1 MAGEIRAVDRLA
13 CGTCR
18 YNQRRAGEAR
28 PASRRDHASRGES
41 GEPVPDPTGA
51 PRELQRVRHS
61 LQPRRHAHA
70 VFLATDRG
78 NPRQPAEGAERGR
91 AATMIGRSRW
101 VGYALLS
108 PALVAVGFLIG
119 YPLYLVITTSFRQG
133 KTLDVLRLSALPAGL
148 GNYRTVLG
156 SEATWHSVG
165 VTLVYLVGTIGPAF
179 AIGLLT
185 ALLLNRAF
193 PGRRWLRSFILLPWA
208 VPGVIV
214 SIVFL
219 WLLDGSFG
227 VVNALL
233 RQAGWLS
240 TDLAWFA
247 NDDTALG
254 AVIVATVWKA
264 YPFFTLTLL
273 AALQAI
279 PATLYEAARVDGA
292 TAWQR
297 FRHIS
302 WPGIRA
308 AAVLAAILNT
318 LWALREFDIIY
329 VTTGGGPDR
338 ATETLAVRIYQEAF
352 AFFRMGTASALGVMT
367 MVFAALLALA
377 SMRTLRRE
385 YF

>member
-1 MAGEIRAVDRLA
+1 
-13 CGTCR
+13 
-18 YNQRRAGEAR
+18 
-28 PASRRDHASRGES
+28 
-41 GEPVPDPTGA
+41 
-51 PRELQRVRHS
+51 
-61 LQPRRHAHA
+61 
-70 VFLATDRG
+70 
-78 NPRQPAEGAERGR
+78 
-91 AATMIGRSRW
+91 MIGRSRW

-108 PALVAVGFLIG
+108 PALVAVGFLIA
-119 YPLYLVITTSFRQG
+119 YPLYLVVATSLRQG
-133 KTLDVLRLSALPAGL
+133 KTLNVLRLSELPPGL
-148 GNYRTVLG
+148 GNYRIVLASG
-156 SEATWHSVG
+156 ATWHSAW

-179 AIGLLT
+179 VVGLFT

-219 WLLDGSFG
+219 WLFDGSFG

-233 RQAGWLS
+233 RDAGWLS

-247 NDDTALG
+247 TDDTALG
-254 AVIVATVWKA
+254 AVIVATIWKA

-279 PATLYEAARVDGA
+279 PASLYEAAQVDGA
-292 TAWQR
+292 GAWQR
-297 FRHIS
+297 FRYVT
-302 WPGIRA
+302 WPGLRA
-308 AAVLAAILNT
+308 AATLAVILNT

-329 VTTGGGPDR
+329 LTTGGGPNP

-352 AFFRMGTASALGVMT
+352 AFFRLGTASALGVLT
-367 MVFAALLALA
+367 MALA
-377 SMRTLRRE
+377 GLLVLVSLRPLRRE

>member
-1 MAGEIRAVDRLA
+1 
-13 CGTCR
+13 
-18 YNQRRAGEAR
+18 
-28 PASRRDHASRGES
+28 
-41 GEPVPDPTGA
+41 
-51 PRELQRVRHS
+51 
-61 LQPRRHAHA
+61 
-70 VFLATDRG
+70 
-78 NPRQPAEGAERGR
+78 
-91 AATMIGRSRW
+91 MIGRSRW

-108 PALVAVGFLIG
+108 PALLAVGFLIA
-119 YPLYLVITTSFRQG
+119 YPLYLVVATSLRQG
-133 KTLDVLRLSALPAGL
+133 KTLNLLRLSELPLGL
-148 GNYRTVLG
+148 GNYRTVLA

-179 AIGLLT
+179 GIGLGT

-227 VVNALL
+227 VINALL
-233 RQAGWLS
+233 REAGWLS

-247 NDDTALG
+247 TDDTALA
-254 AVIVATVWKA
+254 AVIAATIWKA

-279 PATLYEAARVDGA
+279 PEGLYEAAQVDGA
-292 TAWQR
+292 GPWER
-297 FRHIS
+297 FRYVT
-302 WPGIRA
+302 WPGLRA
-308 AAVLAAILNT
+308 AATLAVILNT

-329 VTTGGGPDR
+329 LTTGGGPDR

-352 AFFRMGTASALGVMT
+352 AFFRMGTASALGVLT
-367 MVFAALLALA
+367 MALA
-377 SMRTLRRE
+377 GLLVLASLRALRRE

>member
-1 MAGEIRAVDRLA
+1 
-13 CGTCR
+13 
-18 YNQRRAGEAR
+18 
-28 PASRRDHASRGES
+28 
-41 GEPVPDPTGA
+41 
-51 PRELQRVRHS
+51 
-61 LQPRRHAHA
+61 
-70 VFLATDRG
+70 
-78 NPRQPAEGAERGR
+78 
-91 AATMIGRSRW
+91 MIGRSRW

-108 PALVAVGFLIG
+108 PALVAVAFLIA
-119 YPLYLVITTSFRQG
+119 YPLYLVVATSLRQG
-133 KTLDVLRLSALPAGL
+133 KTLNVLRLSEMPAGL
-148 GNYRTVLG
+148 GNYRTVLA
-156 SEATWHSVG
+156 SEATWHSAWVS
-165 VTLVYLVGTIGPAF
+165 LVYLVGTIGPAF
-179 AIGLLT
+179 LIGLAT

-233 RQAGWLS
+233 RDAGWLS

-247 NDDTALG
+247 NDDTALA
-254 AVIVATVWKA
+254 AVIAATIWKA

-279 PATLYEAARVDGA
+279 PGSLYEAAQVDGA
-292 TAWQR
+292 GAWQR
-297 FRHIS
+297 FRYVT
-302 WPGIRA
+302 WPGLRA
-308 AAVLAAILNT
+308 AAALSAILNT

-329 VTTGGGPDR
+329 ITTGGGPDR

-352 AFFRMGTASALGVMT
+352 AFFRMGTASALGVLT
-367 MVFAALLALA
+367 MALAALLALA
-377 SMRTLRRE
+377 SLRPMRRE

>member
-1 MAGEIRAVDRLA
+1 
-13 CGTCR
+13 
-18 YNQRRAGEAR
+18 
-28 PASRRDHASRGES
+28 
-41 GEPVPDPTGA
+41 
-51 PRELQRVRHS
+51 
-61 LQPRRHAHA
+61 
-70 VFLATDRG
+70 
-78 NPRQPAEGAERGR
+78 
-91 AATMIGRSRW
+91 MIGRSRW
-101 VGYALLS
+101 VGYALLA
-108 PALVAVGFLIG
+108 PALLAVGFLIA
-119 YPLYLVITTSFRQG
+119 YPLYLVVATSLRQG
-133 KTLDVLRLSALPAGL
+133 KTLNLLRLSELPLGL

-156 SEATWHSVG
+156 SEATWHSVW
-165 VTLVYLVGTIGPAF
+165 VTLLYLVGTIGPAF
-179 AIGLLT
+179 AIGLGT

-233 RQAGWLS
+233 REAGWLT

-247 NDDTALG
+247 TDETALA

-279 PATLYEAARVDGA
+279 PSTLYEAAQVDGA
-292 TAWQR
+292 GPWQR
-297 FRHIS
+297 FRYIT
-302 WPGIRA
+302 WPGLRA
-308 AAVLAAILNT
+308 AATLAVILNT

-329 VTTGGGPDR
+329 LTTGGGPDR

-352 AFFRMGTASALGVMT
+352 AFFRMGTASALGVLT
-367 MVFAALLALA
+367 MAMAGLLVLA
-377 SMRTLRRE
+377 SLRPLRRE

>member
-1 MAGEIRAVDRLA
+1 
-13 CGTCR
+13 
-18 YNQRRAGEAR
+18 
-28 PASRRDHASRGES
+28 
-41 GEPVPDPTGA
+41 
-51 PRELQRVRHS
+51 
-61 LQPRRHAHA
+61 
-70 VFLATDRG
+70 
-78 NPRQPAEGAERGR
+78 
-91 AATMIGRSRW
+91 MIGRSRW

-108 PALVAVGFLIG
+108 PALCAVGFLIL
-119 YPLYLVITTSFRQG
+119 YPLYLVVATSLRQG
-133 KTLDVLRLSALPAGL
+133 KTLNVLRLSELPFGWA
-148 GNYRTVLG
+148 NYHTILA
-156 SEATWHSVG
+156 SDATWHSVG
-165 VTLVYLVGTIGPAF
+165 VTVVYLLGTIGPAF
-179 AIGLLT
+179 FIGLGA

-233 RQAGWLS
+233 RQAGWLA

-247 NDDTALG
+247 NDDTALA
-254 AVIVATVWKA
+254 AVIVPTVWKA

-279 PATLYEAARVDGA
+279 PATLYEAARMDGA
-292 TAWQR
+292 TSWQR
-297 FRHIS
+297 FRYIT
-302 WPGIRA
+302 WPGIRPSA
-308 AAVLAAILNT
+308 ALAAILNT

-329 VTTGGGPDR
+329 LTTGGGPDR

-352 AFFRMGTASALGVMT
+352 SFFRMGTASALGVLTMT
-367 MVFAALLALA
+367 MAVLLVLM
-377 SMRTLRRE
+377 SMRTIRRE

>member
-1 MAGEIRAVDRLA
+1 
-13 CGTCR
+13 
-18 YNQRRAGEAR
+18 
-28 PASRRDHASRGES
+28 
-41 GEPVPDPTGA
+41 
-51 PRELQRVRHS
+51 
-61 LQPRRHAHA
+61 
-70 VFLATDRG
+70 
-78 NPRQPAEGAERGR
+78 
-91 AATMIGRSRW
+91 MIGRSRW

-108 PALVAVGFLIG
+108 PALCAVGFLIL
-119 YPLYLVITTSFRQG
+119 YPLYLVVATSLRQG
-133 KTLDVLRLSALPAGL
+133 KTLNVLRLSELSFGL
-148 GNYRTVLG
+148 ANYHTILA
-156 SEATWHSVG
+156 SDATWHSVG
-165 VTLVYLVGTIGPAF
+165 VTVVYLLGTIGPAF
-179 AIGLLT
+179 FIGLGA

-233 RQAGWLS
+233 RQAGWLA

-247 NDDTALG
+247 NDDTALA
-254 AVIVATVWKA
+254 AVIVPTIWKA

-279 PATLYEAARVDGA
+279 PASLCEAARVDGA
-292 TAWQR
+292 SSWQR
-297 FRHIS
+297 FRYIT
-302 WPGIRA
+302 WPGIRPSA
-308 AAVLAAILNT
+308 ALAAILNT

-329 VTTGGGPDR
+329 LTTGGGPDR

-352 AFFRMGTASALGVMT
+352 SFFRMGTASALGVLTMT
-367 MVFAALLALA
+367 MAVLLVLM
-377 SMRTLRRE
+377 SMRTIRRE

>member
-1 MAGEIRAVDRLA
+1 
-13 CGTCR
+13 
-18 YNQRRAGEAR
+18 
-28 PASRRDHASRGES
+28 
-41 GEPVPDPTGA
+41 
-51 PRELQRVRHS
+51 
-61 LQPRRHAHA
+61 
-70 VFLATDRG
+70 
-78 NPRQPAEGAERGR
+78 
-91 AATMIGRSRW
+91 MIGRSRW
-101 VGYALLS
+101 VGYALLA
-108 PALVAVGFLIG
+108 PALLAVSFLIA
-119 YPLYLVITTSFRQG
+119 YPLYLVVATSLRQG
-133 KTLDVLRLSALPAGL
+133 KTLNLLRLSELPLGL
-148 GNYRTVLG
+148 GNYRTVLD

-165 VTLVYLVGTIGPAF
+165 VTLLYLVGTIGPAF
-179 AIGLLT
+179 AIGLGT

-233 RQAGWLS
+233 REAGWLT

-247 NDDTALG
+247 TDQTALG

-273 AALQAI
+273 ASLQAI
-279 PATLYEAARVDGA
+279 PSSLYEAAQVDGA
-292 TAWQR
+292 GPWQR
-297 FRHIS
+297 FRHVT
-302 WPGIRA
+302 WPALRA
-308 AAVLAAILNT
+308 AATLAAILNT

-329 VTTGGGPDR
+329 LTTGGGPDR

-352 AFFRMGTASALGVMT
+352 AFFRMGTASALGVLT
-367 MVFAALLALA
+367 MAMAGLLVLA
-377 SMRTLRRE
+377 SLRPLRRE

>member
-1 MAGEIRAVDRLA
+1 
-13 CGTCR
+13 
-18 YNQRRAGEAR
+18 
-28 PASRRDHASRGES
+28 
-41 GEPVPDPTGA
+41 
-51 PRELQRVRHS
+51 
-61 LQPRRHAHA
+61 
-70 VFLATDRG
+70 
-78 NPRQPAEGAERGR
+78 
-91 AATMIGRSRW
+91 MIGRSRW

-108 PALVAVGFLIG
+108 PALVAVGFLVG
-119 YPLYLVITTSFRQG
+119 YPLYLVVATSFRLG

-148 GNYRTVLG
+148 GNYATILA
-156 SEATWHSVG
+156 SEATWHSVW

-179 AIGLLT
+179 AIGLSS

-227 VVNALL
+227 VINSLL

-273 AALQAI
+273 AALQTI
-279 PATLYEAARVDGA
+279 PATLYEAGRVDGA

-297 FRHIS
+297 FRYIT

-308 AAVLAAILNT
+308 AAALGAILNT
-318 LWALREFDIIY
+318 LWALREFDIIFI
-329 VTTGGGPDR
+329 TTGGGPDR

-352 AFFRMGTASALGVMT
+352 TFFRMGTASALGVLT
-367 MVFAALLALA
+367 MVLAALLALA

>member
-1 MAGEIRAVDRLA
+1 
-13 CGTCR
+13 
-18 YNQRRAGEAR
+18 
-28 PASRRDHASRGES
+28 
-41 GEPVPDPTGA
+41 
-51 PRELQRVRHS
+51 
-61 LQPRRHAHA
+61 
-70 VFLATDRG
+70 
-78 NPRQPAEGAERGR
+78 
-91 AATMIGRSRW
+91 MIGRSRW

-108 PALVAVGFLIG
+108 PALVAVGFLIA
-119 YPLYLVITTSFRQG
+119 YPLYLVVATSLRQG
-133 KTLDVLRLSALPAGL
+133 KTLNVLRLSELPPGL
-148 GNYRTVLG
+148 GNYRIVLASG
-156 SEATWHSVG
+156 ATWHSAW

-179 AIGLLT
+179 VVGLFT

-219 WLLDGSFG
+219 WLFDGSFG

-233 RQAGWLS
+233 RDAGWLS

-247 NDDTALG
+247 TDDTALG
-254 AVIVATVWKA
+254 AVIVATIWKA

-279 PATLYEAARVDGA
+279 PASLYEAAQVDGA
-292 TAWQR
+292 GAWQR
-297 FRHIS
+297 FRYVT
-302 WPGIRA
+302 WPGLRA
-308 AAVLAAILNT
+308 AATLAVILNT

-329 VTTGGGPDR
+329 LTTGGGPDR

-352 AFFRMGTASALGVMT
+352 AFFRLGTASALGVLT
-367 MVFAALLALA
+367 MALA
-377 SMRTLRRE
+377 GLLVLVSLRPLRRE

>member
-1 MAGEIRAVDRLA
+1 
-13 CGTCR
+13 
-18 YNQRRAGEAR
+18 
-28 PASRRDHASRGES
+28 
-41 GEPVPDPTGA
+41 
-51 PRELQRVRHS
+51 
-61 LQPRRHAHA
+61 
-70 VFLATDRG
+70 
-78 NPRQPAEGAERGR
+78 
-91 AATMIGRSRW
+91 MIGRSRW
-101 VGYALLS
+101 VGYALLA
-108 PALVAVGFLIG
+108 PALLAVAFLVA
-119 YPLYLVITTSFRQG
+119 YPLYLVVATSLRQG
-133 KTLDVLRLSALPAGL
+133 KTLNLLRLSELPLGL

-165 VTLVYLVGTIGPAF
+165 VTLLYLVGTIGPAF
-179 AIGLLT
+179 AIGLGT

-233 RQAGWLS
+233 REAGWLT

-247 NDDTALG
+247 TDETALG

-279 PATLYEAARVDGA
+279 PSSLYEAAQVDGA
-292 TAWQR
+292 SPWQR
-297 FRHIS
+297 FRYVT
-302 WPGIRA
+302 WPGLRSA
-308 AAVLAAILNT
+308 AILAVILNT

-329 VTTGGGPDR
+329 LTTGGGPDR

-352 AFFRMGTASALGVMT
+352 AFFRMGTASALGVLT
-367 MVFAALLALA
+367 MAMAGLLVLA
-377 SMRTLRRE
+377 SLRPLRRE

>member
-1 MAGEIRAVDRLA
+1 
-13 CGTCR
+13 
-18 YNQRRAGEAR
+18 
-28 PASRRDHASRGES
+28 
-41 GEPVPDPTGA
+41 
-51 PRELQRVRHS
+51 
-61 LQPRRHAHA
+61 
-70 VFLATDRG
+70 
-78 NPRQPAEGAERGR
+78 
-91 AATMIGRSRW
+91 MIGRSRW

-108 PALVAVGFLIG
+108 PALCAVGFLIL
-119 YPLYLVITTSFRQG
+119 YPLYLVVATSLRQG
-133 KTLDVLRLSALPAGL
+133 KTLNVLRLSELPFGL
-148 GNYRTVLG
+148 ANYHTILA
-156 SEATWHSVG
+156 SDATWHSVG
-165 VTLVYLVGTIGPAF
+165 VTVVYLLGTIGPAF
-179 AIGLLT
+179 FIGLGA

-233 RQAGWLS
+233 RQAGWLA

-247 NDDTALG
+247 NDDTALA
-254 AVIVATVWKA
+254 AVIVPTIWKA

-279 PATLYEAARVDGA
+279 PASLYEAARVDGA
-292 TAWQR
+292 SSWQR
-297 FRHIS
+297 FRYIT
-302 WPGIRA
+302 WPGIRPSA
-308 AAVLAAILNT
+308 ALAAILNT

-329 VTTGGGPDR
+329 LTTAGGPDR

-352 AFFRMGTASALGVMT
+352 SFFRMGTASALGVLTMT
-367 MVFAALLALA
+367 MAVLLVLM
-377 SMRTLRRE
+377 SMRTIRRE

>member
-1 MAGEIRAVDRLA
+1 
-13 CGTCR
+13 
-18 YNQRRAGEAR
+18 
-28 PASRRDHASRGES
+28 
-41 GEPVPDPTGA
+41 
-51 PRELQRVRHS
+51 
-61 LQPRRHAHA
+61 
-70 VFLATDRG
+70 
-78 NPRQPAEGAERGR
+78 
-91 AATMIGRSRW
+91 MIGRSRW

-108 PALVAVGFLIG
+108 PALVAVGFLIL
-119 YPLYLVITTSFRQG
+119 YPLYLVIAISFRQG
-133 KTLDVLRLSALPAGL
+133 KTLNVLRLSELPFGL
-148 GNYRTVLG
+148 ANYRTILA
-156 SEATWHSVG
+156 SDATWHSVF
-165 VTLVYLVGTIGPAF
+165 VTVVYLFGTIAPAF
-179 AIGLLT
+179 LIGLGA

-247 NDDTALG
+247 NEDTALA
-254 AVIVATVWKA
+254 AVIVPTIWKA

-273 AALQAI
+273 AALQSI
-279 PATLYEAARVDGA
+279 PSSLYEAALVDGA
-292 TAWQR
+292 TRWQS
-297 FRHIS
+297 FRYIT

-308 AAVLAAILNT
+308 SAALAAILNT

-329 VTTGGGPDR
+329 LTTGGGPDR

-352 AFFRMGTASALGVMT
+352 AFFRMGTASALGVLT
-367 MVFAALLALA
+367 MGMAILLVLM
-377 SMRTLRRE
+377 SIRTIRRE